1 MPFWSDRAYAKQC
14 AKDGWSVYEP
24 TEIPLDLSL
33 EHWLQCLQSE
43 VGMKIKRPVCVLL
56 LLTLGGLVQA
66 SDEEIVRSRDDQE
79 RIAALKRDASALE
92 GLWSEHFTV
101 NAPNN
106 QVVVGKRA
114 VMDIFVRA
122 GIINFSS
129 FERAVEFVRVDGD
142 FAVLMGSETLVPIA
156 DAPAAGLTAGKKV
169 VRRFTN
175 VWKREAGEWRL
186 FWRHANVVPAR

>member
-1 MPFWSDRAYAKQC
+1 MSQ
-14 AKDGWSVYEP
+14 
-24 TEIPLDLSL
+24 LDLTVTSEERHQL
-33 EHWLQCLQSE
+33 ERAAERARSGATGIARTDRCLQSE
-43 VGMKIKRPVCVLL
+43 VGMKIKGTVGVLL
-56 LLTLGGLVQA
+56 LLTLGALAQA
-66 SDEEIVRSRDDQE
+66 SDEETVRSRDDQE

-114 VMDIFVRA
+114 VMETFIRA

-129 FERAVEFVRVDGD
+129 FERDVEFARVDGD
-142 FAVLMGSETLVPIA
+142 FAVLMGLETLVPIA

-175 VWKREAGEWRL
+175 IWKREAGEWRL
-186 FWRHANVVPAR
+186 FWRHANVVERRI

>member
-1 MPFWSDRAYAKQC
+1 
-14 AKDGWSVYEP
+14 
-24 TEIPLDLSL
+24 
-33 EHWLQCLQSE
+33 
-43 VGMKIKRPVCVLL
+43 MKIKGAVCFLL
-56 LLTLGGLVQA
+56 LLMLGALAQA
-66 SDEEIVRSRDDQE
+66 SDEETVRSRDDQE
-79 RIAALKRDASALE
+79 RVAALKRDIPALE
-92 GLWSEHFTV
+92 DLWSEHFTV

-114 VMDIFVRA
+114 VMETFIRA

-129 FERAVEFVRVDGD
+129 FERDVEFARVEGD
-142 FAVLMGSETLVPIA
+142 FAVLMGLETLVPIA

-175 VWKREAGEWRL
+175 IWKREAGEWRL

>member
-1 MPFWSDRAYAKQC
+1 
-14 AKDGWSVYEP
+14 
-24 TEIPLDLSL
+24 
-33 EHWLQCLQSE
+33 
-43 VGMKIKRPVCVLL
+43 MKIKGAVCFLL
-56 LLTLGGLVQA
+56 LLMLGPLAQA
-66 SDEEIVRSRDDQE
+66 SDEETVRSRDDQE
-79 RIAALKRDASALE
+79 RVAALKRDIPALE

-114 VMDIFVRA
+114 VMETFIRA

-129 FERAVEFVRVDGD
+129 FERDVEFARVDGD
-142 FAVLMGSETLVPIA
+142 FAVLMGLETLVAIA

-175 VWKREAGEWRL
+175 IWKREAGEWRL
-186 FWRHANVVPAR
+186 FWRHANVVAAR

>member
-1 MPFWSDRAYAKQC
+1 MR
-14 AKDGWSVYEP
+14 
-24 TEIPLDLSL
+24 
-33 EHWLQCLQSE
+33 
-43 VGMKIKRPVCVLL
+43 IKGAVCVLL
-56 LLTLGGLVQA
+56 LLTLGGLAQA

-114 VMDIFVRA
+114 VMDTFIRA

-129 FERAVEFVRVDGD
+129 FERDVEFVRVDGD

-175 VWKREAGEWRL
+175 IWKREAGAWRL